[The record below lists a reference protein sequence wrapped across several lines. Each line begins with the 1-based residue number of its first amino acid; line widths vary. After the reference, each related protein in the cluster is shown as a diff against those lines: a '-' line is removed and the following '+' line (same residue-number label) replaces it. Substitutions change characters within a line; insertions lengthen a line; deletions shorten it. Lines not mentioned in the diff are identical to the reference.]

1 MQEAFSNLLSN
12 AIKYG
17 PEMGHITID
26 IIEDNDM
33 WEIRF
38 IDEGREYP
46 MIKEKSYLKDSKEQ
60 GHLSV

>member
-1 MQEAFSNLLSN
+1 
-12 AIKYG
+12 
-17 PEMGHITID
+17 MGHITID